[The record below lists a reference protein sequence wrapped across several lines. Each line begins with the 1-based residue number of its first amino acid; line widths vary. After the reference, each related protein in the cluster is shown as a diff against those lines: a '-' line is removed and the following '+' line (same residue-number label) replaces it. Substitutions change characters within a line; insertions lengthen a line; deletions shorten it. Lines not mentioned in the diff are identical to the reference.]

1 MTENENSPENLR
13 KFLESD
19 DPAMRRMGLSM
30 AKGSGVPEELNYYVL
45 AIAKWDPEEE
55 NRKTAKELVDNH
67 SESLLTEEERIE
79 WEHIGDDDLWGSKL
93 LAKIVKEAMNNFPEN
108 WRNIYIDL
116 YRESGNMLGFWEAL
130 ESFGDKDK
138 KEIIVEICED
148 EYPEC
153 DTSDTH
159 CTAVWSLSEMGN
171 ERDIETVFDSF
182 RRAVYMEYEG
192 IEDWMDALYTIV
204 KRHKKGEGILIELIK
219 ECDDHFT
226 LWYLI
231 GNHFEDGKDVAK
243 EAIKEMGMDPELDPW

>member
-1 MTENENSPENLR
+1 MTEDTSPENLR

-30 AKGSGVPEELNYYVL
+30 AKGGIPEELNYFVL

-55 NRKTAKELVDNH
+55 NREVAKELVDNL

-79 WEHIGDDDLWGSKL
+79 WKHIVADELWGTHKL

-116 YRESGNMLGFWEAL
+116 YREAGNMVGFWEAL
-130 ESFGDKDK
+130 ESFDDEDTKR
-138 KEIIVEICED
+138 IVIEICED

-159 CTAVWSLSEMGN
+159 STAAFWLSSMGN
-171 ERDIETVFDSF
+171 ENDIETVFDSF
-182 RRAVYMEYEG
+182 HRAVYMEYEG
-192 IEDWMDALYTIV
+192 IDDWMSALYDIV
-204 KRHKKGEGILIELIK
+204 KRHKKGEEILIELIK

-243 EAIKEMGMDPELDPW
+243 ETIKEMGMDPELDPW